1 MITVRCK
8 KCNTT
13 LTSNHKHD
21 YKVCICDNQTYV
33 SGDIFGGNNLDNVV
47 HVKIAPKKET
57 PPPKLGTDKPRK
69 RTTRMID
76 VDIR

>member
-8 KCNTT
+8 ICNII

-21 YKVCICDNQTYV
+21 YKVCCCDNQTYV

-47 HVKIAPKKET
+47 HVKNQ
-57 PPPKLGTDKPRK
+57 PPPKESAPPVGTHKPRK

>member
-13 LTSNHKHD
+13 LTSNHNHD
-21 YKVCICDNQTYV
+21 YKVCGCENQTYV
-33 SGDIFGGNNLDNVV
+33 QGDIMGGNDLNDVV
-47 HVKIAPKKET
+47 QVKNPVTKE
-57 PPPKLGTDKPRK
+57 PELKLGTEAPKK

-76 VDIR
+76 IDIR